1 MHGLTNDVMLR
12 KDLILLRDLSHM
24 DQGRKRFLARGWPC
38 GKAGRRLSTGALQ
51 GASVRELG
59 RPNCKAVTTGL
70 YTRTSPRA
78 FVCVTHANAQGPVG
92 VNNHTPPAWE
102 RDGNTLRW
110 LTRRFTR
117 FTEVAHD
124 TRRGEEL

>member
-1 MHGLTNDVMLR
+1 V
-12 KDLILLRDLSHM
+12 
-24 DQGRKRFLARGWPC
+24 
-38 GKAGRRLSTGALQ
+38 GRRGAAFLQ
-51 GASVRELG
+51 VRCKEHQCANWGARTA
-59 RPNCKAVTTGL
+59 KAVTTGL
-70 YTRTSPRA
+70 YTPTSPRA